1 VVHNGLGRKVQIK
14 SKNKPSST
22 KSPVE
27 EWTILP
33 RVGTFTEVLVMRT
46 VVQRSTLARK
56 HAIFRDR
63 LAGWPGF
70 GWPDITRDQARS
82 CLTRD
87 HGLETPRCNDTD
99 TLDW

>member
-70 GWPDITRDQARS
+70 GWPDITRDQPFYCR
-82 CLTRD
+82 TKD
-87 HGLETPRCNDTD
+87 HVMETLRFNDIETFD
-99 TLDW
+99 